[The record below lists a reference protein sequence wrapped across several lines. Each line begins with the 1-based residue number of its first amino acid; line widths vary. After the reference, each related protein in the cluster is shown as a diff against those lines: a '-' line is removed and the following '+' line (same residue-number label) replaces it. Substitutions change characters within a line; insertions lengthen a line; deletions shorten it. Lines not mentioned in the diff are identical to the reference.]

1 MGKSKE
7 TNTPYW
13 VQIYQRSLKEV
24 QEWFDLKKTIVR
36 FVLIAVVLV
45 VGLVRWGGVNFAFAQ
60 VQNLLLP
67 ELITIIVLILIN
79 PIVAVPH
86 MFWVA
91 AKRDSEQRKILS
103 ASEGPIENA
112 ISLDVDN
119 DFRDN
124 DGNQIV
130 SIKVKNLMD
139 DELVCYASAKSIVK
153 WIEAGREKSEDISFI
168 THAGSLFSWSGGSN
182 QGHKNILPDLI
193 ERVNVAEGKERQM
206 RFLLQY
212 NMGYFEQ
219 YANAMFILEIEIG
232 GKMNNRWIKPYKFVG
247 NLEFHKAEQF
257 SFLPQQEDQWL
268 GSDTDGNYNI
278 DLSQYEPYDDI
289 SYRLLILKQ
298 GDPRGGTIEK

>member
-139 DELVCYASAKSIVK
+139 DELVCYALRRV
-153 WIEAGREKSEDISFI
+153 EK
-168 THAGSLFSWSGGSN
+168 
-182 QGHKNILPDLI
+182 
-193 ERVNVAEGKERQM
+193 RVRIFPLSPTPVHC
-206 RFLLQY
+206 FL
-212 NMGYFEQ
+212 G
-219 YANAMFILEIEIG
+219 A
-232 GKMNNRWIKPYKFVG
+232 
-247 NLEFHKAEQF
+247 
-257 SFLPQQEDQWL
+257 EDQIKV
-268 GSDTDGNYNI
+268 TKTFC
-278 DLSQYEPYDDI
+278 
-289 SYRLLILKQ
+289 LI
-298 GDPRGGTIEK
+298 